1 MQSSRSATAASPGPT
16 YNIAMK
22 TIQITMDEELLTRL
36 DKAEEVRQL
45 GRSAVLRRA
54 TAEYLARQRR
64 VEIARQYRKAY
75 GAHAALGDEFKGWE
89 DEAAW
94 MNE

>member
-1 MQSSRSATAASPGPT
+1 
-16 YNIAMK
+16 MK
-22 TIQITMDEELLTRL
+22 TIQIMMDEELLARL

-54 TAEYLARQRR
+54 TGEYLARQRR

-75 GAHAALGDEFKGWE
+75 GAHDALGDEFKGWE

>member
-1 MQSSRSATAASPGPT
+1 
-16 YNIAMK
+16 MK
-22 TIQITMDEELLTRL
+22 TIQITMDEELLARL
-36 DKAEEVRQL
+36 DKAEEVQQI

-54 TAEYLARQRR
+54 TAEYLARQRQ
-64 VEIARQYRKAY
+64 VEIARQYQKAY
-75 GAHAALGDEFKGWE
+75 GANTALGDEFKGWE

>member
-1 MQSSRSATAASPGPT
+1 MSSLGKQLGPT

-22 TIQITMDEELLTRL
+22 TIQITMDEELLARL
-36 DKAEEVRQL
+36 DKAEEVQQL

-54 TAEYLARQRR
+54 TAEYLARQSRL
-64 VEIARQYRKAY
+64 EIARQYQKAY
-75 GAHAALGDEFKGWE
+75 GADADLENEFKGWE

-94 MNE
+94 TDG

>member
-1 MQSSRSATAASPGPT
+1 
-16 YNIAMK
+16 MK
-22 TIQITMDEELLTRL
+22 TIQITMDKELLARL
-36 DKAEEVRQL
+36 DEAEEVQQI

-75 GAHAALGDEFKGWE
+75 GDNAALGGEFKGWE